1 MRTYPQ
7 LRLFI
12 DGDWRDGREHLPV
25 INPATEE
32 VLGQLPI
39 AEQQDLD
46 DALAAATRGFAIW
59 RATPA
64 RTRAD
69 VIVRAAALMRARI
82 DEIATSIALELGKPF
97 AAAKLE
103 VIRGCEFLEWDA
115 GEAMRLYGRIIPGGP
130 GQKNAVHPQPV
141 GVVLGL
147 SPWNFPMSQPCRK
160 IAGALASGCSII
172 LKAAEETPAGAIHI
186 AKAFEDAGLPKG
198 VLNLVFGV
206 PADISSY
213 LIAQEPVRL
222 VAFTGSTAVGSHL
235 CKLAADS
242 LTNVLMEL
250 GGHAPVV
257 VCDDVD
263 PVEAAR
269 SAAIRKFRNSG
280 QVCTSPTRF
289 YVFEDIYEAFCD
301 AFVAQ
306 TEKLV
311 VGDPFDAATQMGP
324 VAVDRRLTALAAL
337 VEDAVARGAQLAV
350 GGSRLPGKGYFFAPT
365 VLRDVPDDAEIFR
378 TEPFGPLAV
387 IAPVRDMEEALARA
401 NSTPFGLAGYGFT
414 HRADRVD
421 ALVDG
426 LEVGNLSINT
436 LEASLPETPF
446 GGVKHSGFGRE
457 GGTEGLHHYVE
468 MKNVMHSMAI
478 V

>member
-1 MRTYPQ
+1 MRDYPT

-12 DGDWRDGREHLPV
+12 EGDWRDTKDHLPV
-25 INPATEE
+25 INPTTEE

-39 AEQQDLD
+39 ATQADLD
-46 DALAAATRGFAIW
+46 DALAAAQRGFEVW

-69 VIVRAAALMRARI
+69 IILRAAALMRARI

-115 GEAMRLYGRIIPGGP
+115 GEAMRLYGRVIPGGP
-130 GQKNAVHPQPV
+130 GQKNSVHPQPV

-147 SPWNFPMSQPCRK
+147 SPWNFPTSQPCRK
-160 IAGALASGCSII
+160 VAGALASGCSII
-172 LKAAEETPAGAIHI
+172 LKAAEETPAGALHI
-186 AKAFEDAGLPKG
+186 AQAFADAGLPKG
-198 VLNLVFGV
+198 VLNLVFGE

-213 LIAQEPVRL
+213 LIAQDAIRL

-235 CKLAADS
+235 SKLAADN

-263 PVEAAR
+263 PVEAAMS
-269 SAAIRKFRNSG
+269 SATRKFRNSG

-289 YVFEDIYEAFCD
+289 YVFEETYEAFC
-301 AFVAQ
+301 AEFITQ
-306 TEKLV
+306 TERLV
-311 VGDPFDAATQMGP
+311 VGDPFDPATQMGP
-324 VAVDRRLTALAAL
+324 VAVERRIPALTELI
-337 VEDAVARGAQLAV
+337 EDAVNRGAQLAM
-350 GGSRLPGKGYFFAPT
+350 GGAKIPGQGYFFAPT
-365 VLRDVPDDAEIFR
+365 VLRDVPEDAKIFQ
-378 TEPFGPLAV
+378 TEPFGPIAV
-387 IAPVRDMEEALARA
+387 ISPVRDMEEALARA

-414 HRADRVD
+414 NRADRVD

-446 GGVKHSGFGRE
+446 GGVKHSGYGRE
-457 GGTEGLHHYVE
+457 GGIEGLHNFVE
-468 MKNVMHSMAI
+468 MKNVMHSMK
-478 V
+478 VV